1 MKGFE
6 PILTERL
13 FIRKLETND
22 AQDFFKYRSLPEVY
36 EFQSFK
42 PKNTK
47 DIEGFFE
54 MLSELPN
61 TRNTWFQLAVCV
73 KDENKLIGDIGVHFL
88 EDDEQTEIGYTL
100 NPDFQGLGYAKEA
113 VTAVISY
120 LFMVLGKHRIIASVD
135 PDNEKSISLLERIGM
150 RKEAHFVK
158 SINFNGIWSDDC
170 IYALLREEW
179 ITNGVE
185 I

>member
-13 FIRKLETND
+13 FIRKLEMND
-22 AQDFFKYRSLPEVY
+22 AQNFLKYRSLPEVY

-73 KDENKLIGDIGVHFL
+73 KYQNKLIGDIGIHFF

-100 NPDFQGLGYAKEA
+100 NPDFQGMGFAKEA
-113 VTAVISY
+113 VTAVIRY

-135 PDNEKSISLLERIGM
+135 PDNEKSIKLLDKIGM
-150 RKEAHFVK
+150 RKEAHFRK
-158 SINFNGIWSDDC
+158 SIKINGIWSDDC
-170 IYALLREEW
+170 IYAILKEEY
-179 ITNGVE
+179 IGA
-185 I
+185 